1 MNETLTLAWRNLWR
15 NKRRTFI
22 TIASVFFAVFLAIV
36 MRGFH
41 LGMWSSLLES
51 VLHSYPGYIQVQH
64 PEYERN
70 RTLDYTMLW
79 ADSETRLVANDKNVV
94 NIIPRLETF
103 ALASMGDRTK
113 GVMVAG
119 VDPVK
124 ENEFTRLGQRLTQ
137 GNFLDSIDSGV
148 VISQRL
154 AKYLKITLADTLV
167 LLGQGYQGVSA
178 AGLFPV
184 RGIVR
189 LPSPEWDNKMVYMS
203 LPAARQFLST
213 SQHLTSVVVDVR
225 QPGQI
230 DRTSQN
236 LAKMLPAE
244 SFKVLTW
251 KEILRELHQQF
262 EMDNASGILII
273 GLLYLITGFGI
284 FGTVMMMMSERHR
297 EFAIMVA
304 VGMKRYKLAKLLSM
318 EMLIIA
324 IIGVI
329 TGMAASLPL
338 VYYFHIHPI
347 EVSGEM
353 AKTFSQYGLEPYM
366 GTLWQARYILNQGG
380 VIFLLTLAAISYPV
394 GSLLRFD
401 VAKKLKD

>member
-1 MNETLTLAWRNLWR
+1 MNEKLILAWRNLWR
-15 NKRRTFI
+15 NKRRTLI

-41 LGMWSSLLES
+41 LGMWGSLLES

-64 PEYERN
+64 PQYDDN
-70 RTLDYTMLW
+70 RTLDFTMVW
-79 ADSETRLVANDKNVV
+79 NDSANHLVKNMKNVV
-94 NIIPRLETF
+94 NFIPRLETF
-103 ALASMGDRTK
+103 ALASVGDRTK

-119 VDPVK
+119 IDPK
-124 ENEFTRLGQRLTQ
+124 MEDEFTRLGKRLTM
-137 GNFLDSIDSGV
+137 GRFLDSTDTGI

-154 AKYLKITLADTLV
+154 AKYLKVNISDTVV
-167 LLGQGYQGVSA
+167 LIGQGYQGVSA

-184 RGIVR
+184 IGIVR

-203 LPAARQFLST
+203 LTSANQLLST
-213 SQHLTSVVVDVR
+213 NQQLTSVVVDIR
-225 QPGQI
+225 QPALIGQ
-230 DRTSQN
+230 TVQYLS
-236 LAKMLPAE
+236 KTLPADDYR
-244 SFKVLTW
+244 VLTW
-251 KEILRELHQQF
+251 KEILSELHQQF

-273 GLLYLITGFGI
+273 GLLYLIIGFGI

-304 VGMKRYKLAKLLSM
+304 VGMKRHKLAALLCI
-318 EMLIIA
+318 EMLIIS

-329 TGMAASLPL
+329 TGMAASLPI
-338 VYYFHIHPI
+338 VYYFHVNPI

-394 GSLLRFD
+394 GSLLHFD